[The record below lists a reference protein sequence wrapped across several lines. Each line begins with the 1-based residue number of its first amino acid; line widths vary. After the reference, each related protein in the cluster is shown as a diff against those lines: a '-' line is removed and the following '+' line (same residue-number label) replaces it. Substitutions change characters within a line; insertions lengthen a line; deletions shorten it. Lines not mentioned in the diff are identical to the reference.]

1 MGSDASLKKRRQ
13 GGGFYPSVYGGVTGA
28 SMLAPLVARQTLR
41 LYNDTA
47 LYRKSKK
54 SKKSK
59 KSRKSKRKQANRKTR
74 KLRG

>member
-1 MGSDASLKKRRQ
+1 MAVTRRVRRQ

-47 LYRKSKK
+47 LYKKSRKAKKSKK

-59 KSRKSKRKQANRKTR
+59 KAKKRSTR
-74 KLRG
+74 RV